1 MSCFMGT
8 GKNSENGREWNI
20 RSASGG
26 GSSLT
31 SVTGSSGSISGTT
44 ASSDG
49 SKFKG
54 DHATGV
60 GQGGGAWAT
69 GTKSSIHGTSNA
81 SSYTLT
87 NNGTI
92 K

>member
-1 MSCFMGT
+1 
-8 GKNSENGREWNI
+8 
-20 RSASGG
+20 
-26 GSSLT
+26 LT
-31 SVTGSSGSISGTT
+31 SITGSSGSITTQPTSNSGK
-44 ASSDG
+44 SWE
-49 SKFKG
+49 G
-54 DHATGV
+54 DHATAV